1 MTDDARNDPPSNP
14 YGDLPEGYGGVAR
27 DEGNGTA
34 AAGGRFDRSGV
45 NRPDWRK
52 GPLTPEDVTPAEV
65 QPAPPHWT
73 EREAEM
79 RRERLRELEAQVEAE
94 AAGAHR
100 PARPHGW
107 TPQPVSPP
115 PAATTPP
122 SPPPPPASGTGE
134 APAWQLDPTPDPRP
148 SPWPWRLKWLKR
160 LALAGLVLLMIA
172 IAWLAFAAPP
182 SKTAQPI
189 APPRLTLLASNGQEI
204 ATNGAIV
211 AAPVKATGL
220 PPHVK
225 QAFLAIE
232 DRRFYSHLGLDPIGI
247 ARAMWNNLRNGSA
260 REGGSTITQ
269 QLAKITYL
277 NYERNMGRKLRETL
291 MAFWLEAWLTKD
303 EILERYLSN
312 VYFGDNVYGLRA
324 ASLHYFNRKP
334 ENLTVPQA
342 AMLAGLVKAP
352 SRLAPTKNLKG
363 AQTRSKLVMNAMVDA
378 GYITTQKRA
387 SLQPATLD
395 LSNRIDR
402 RTGTYFAD
410 WATPQIRDLAEEG
423 YAEQRVRTTLDARLQ
438 SIARNVVANAPLGQA
453 QVALVAMRP
462 NGEVVAM
469 VGGKSYSAST
479 FNRVTQARRQ
489 PGSTFKLFTYVAAL
503 RAGMEPDSLVSDRPI
518 TTGDY
523 RPKNYGNAYGGDI
536 TLTQAFAKSSNVAA
550 VRLYEQVGGAAVI
563 DAARDLGVKSA
574 LKDQPSTAL
583 GTSTMTLLELTAAY
597 AGVAGN
603 RWPVTPHAIPLPEQ
617 GLLASLFGKE
627 SSFRGSTQRDMQ
639 ELLKAVVDGGTGRA
653 ARLAIPAYG
662 KTGTSQDSRDAL
674 FIGYAGDLVVGVWV
688 GKDDNS
694 PIKGISGGGLPARI
708 WRDFMMQA
716 VKGARPAAAPR
727 PKPADRP
734 FEFPQMPDIPMD
746 IPVPDV
752 NIPQLPGNIDVE
764 RPSVRVTR
772 DGVDLETRIGGETV
786 GVSVDRDG
794 NIRVNP
800 PPARAP
806 QPESAPAPQ
815 R

>member
-1 MTDDARNDPPSNP
+1 MTDDARNDPSANP

-27 DEGNGTA
+27 ETESMPQEPA
-34 AAGGRFDRSGV
+34 AHERRGV

-52 GPLTPEDVTPAEV
+52 GPLTPEDIAPSVEE
-65 QPAPPHWT
+65 PAPQHWT

-79 RRERLRELEAQVEAE
+79 RRERLRQLEEQVEAE
-94 AAGAHR
+94 AASGAWNR
-100 PARPHGW
+100 TSTAGWPPKPVIIASPEPAR
-107 TPQPVSPP
+107 TPP
-115 PAATTPP
+115 P
-122 SPPPPPASGTGE
+122 PPPPPADDS
-134 APAWQLDPTPDPRP
+134 ANPAWQLDPTPDPKP
-148 SPWPWRLKWLKR
+148 SPWPWRRKWLKR
-160 LALAGLVLLMIA
+160 IALAGLAFLILC
-172 IAWLAFAAPP
+172 IAWLSIAAPP

-189 APPRLTLLASNGQEI
+189 APPRLTLLASNGAEI

-211 AAPVKATGL
+211 AAPVKIKDL
-220 PPHVK
+220 PAHVP
-225 QAFLAIE
+225 QAFMAIE

-247 ARAMWNNLRNGSA
+247 ARAMWNNVKAGSA

-291 MAFWLEAWLTKD
+291 MAFWLEGWLTKD

-352 SRLAPTKNLKG
+352 SRLAPTKNIKG
-363 AQTRSKLVMNAMVDA
+363 AQTRSRLVMNAMVDA
-378 GYITTQKRA
+378 GYLSAAKRA
-387 SLQPATLD
+387 SLQPAKLD
-395 LSNRIDR
+395 LSNRIDK

-423 YAEQRVRTTLDARLQ
+423 YAEQRVKTTLDARLQ
-438 SIARNVVANAPLGQA
+438 SIARSVVANAPLGQA

-469 VGGKSYSAST
+469 VGGKDYAAST
-479 FNRVTQARRQ
+479 FNRATQAKRQ

-503 RAGMEPDSLVSDRPI
+503 RAGMEPDSLISDRPI

-550 VRLYEQVGGAAVI
+550 VRLYEQVGGEAVL

-574 LKDQPSTAL
+574 LVNQPSTAL

-603 RWPVTPHAIPLPEQ
+603 RWPVSPHALPLPEP

-627 SSFRGSTQRDMQ
+627 SSFKSGTQRDMQ
-639 ELLKAVVDGGTGRA
+639 KMLQAVVDGGTGRG

-716 VKGARPAAAPR
+716 VKGARPVAAPR
-727 PKPADRP
+727 PKPQDKP
-734 FEFPQMPDIPMD
+734 FEFPKMPDIPLD

-752 NIPQLPGNIDVE
+752 NIPRLPGDLSVE
-764 RPSVRVTR
+764 QPSVRVNPEGGL
-772 DGVDLETRIGGETV
+772 DMETRIGGEKV

-794 NIRVNP
+794 NLSIKP
-800 PPARAP
+800 PPLRPPP
-806 QPESAPAPQ
+806 QQPAQ